1 MKYFWGMIALGWITT
16 LSTMAGVDWQ
26 GAKWI
31 WASQPAKKKDAEPG
45 KGSVFF
51 RSNFAVS
58 ERSPVEQAHLII
70 TADNLYEVS
79 INGRLVGSSSTD
91 PNEWNKPNRFDVSS
105 LLILGENVVAIQAV
119 NTAPGPAGLIMK
131 LFVKQTDGVTTELV
145 SSSAW
150 RCTAKAEPNWIERD
164 FNDQAWKPAMEVGPH
179 GCGPWHTLPVPTEL
193 QPLGRNDDSKEEPPP
208 ADFKWPGS
216 ILFIEDD
223 CTPVLSMRHG
233 KTPSENL
240 SILIFN
246 PGHTR
251 AFPEYD
257 LPAPVKVGRTL
268 CVLRPGKPDATP
280 RVLVDAG
287 TGSLSTPTVSFD
299 GKTIYFSMAAQN
311 DPFYHI
317 YSIPATGGTHKQLTF
332 GKFHDIDP
340 EALPDGRIVFSST
353 RCGFFEEYHNPPSRA
368 LFTMKS
374 DGSNIKT
381 LTSTF
386 IFDNEPRV
394 MPDGRIMI
402 LRSDNFFDRG
412 KVETM
417 LHAIHPSGSHGYTE
431 FGLDLGPA
439 AGNRLRAINFGSP
452 APMPDGRVAYVT
464 GAGVAVGRPGTLQ
477 SNIKNFPFLSCD
489 VSALPDNRLLITQRP
504 QGSQFRSLINSD
516 VPDGRFNQ
524 IRVLD
529 PDLEKAKPVLI
540 YEAKEGK
547 TLHSPVYLGP
557 KIEPV
562 QIASHVDEK
571 AKTGRFYC
579 QNTFF
584 TRNTGAGWSHVRA
597 IRVLMGR
604 GLTTRSSHAYIVH
617 AGNET
622 VELGTVPIMPDGS
635 FSVEV
640 PADTAIAFQAV
651 DGEGRSELNEMSW
664 IYVRPGETRGC
675 VGCHAVRQSAALVQ
689 TNRFIT
695 AATLPPLHLAEASNA
710 TRFRGNNPAVTG
722 LTELQFDRFREIAS
736 INRVDVPR
744 EAIEK
749 QLTSAP
755 DWAERVAAANRLALF
770 RDLQSA
776 PALVQQMKV
785 DTVNEVRSACALALS
800 ACGTRQTI
808 PALLTRTSDPNL
820 HVRLSAAI
828 ALENLLDEPV
838 VSTANLMSGKGAQYD
853 INLDAIELKLITKL
867 ESPNRDIVRRAA
879 AALRHIGSRAETKA
893 ALRKTALALR
903 DDQGYVQYRNKGDGA
918 KFLADHP
925 ANPRCVQEVIR
936 ALGDLKDLEA
946 LPMLIETVKKHADVD
961 TGNLFV
967 AEAAVDALGK
977 IGTPEAEA
985 ALISSFISLKPYIK
999 YTHWYGDHSALMAC
1013 HASPVHIRIV
1023 EALDRIGTKGHPE
1036 LVPHLIACV
1045 PTDFDRAL
1053 FLRNDTAEQLIG
1065 RVIRNQGAE
1074 ATVME
1079 TCLKTLGDTTAKPSP
1094 EIEAALKNVHQGW
1107 AGTPTPEIRS
1117 SHILSLVCDN
1127 KAFVPRIQEAYL
1139 RYMSTTNTLPRAFS
1153 GEHPVIKNLP
1163 VRHWNCFYLARA
1175 LANLK
1180 DTQVVPALLK
1190 GLASAG
1196 EFTYGSP
1203 DPNDAAVLFLHNDM
1217 TPCWRAATAF
1227 ALGEI
1232 GDKRAIPALLKTVS
1246 NDSNAIDTRHAS
1258 ATALGLLGDKSLVSE
1273 LTRQLE
1279 RCEETSMRQ
1288 ALTLALQRIAQAK

>member
-1 MKYFWGMIALGWITT
+1 MNYFWK
-16 LSTMAGVDWQ
+16 TMAVGCLTATSAMAAVDWQ
-26 GAKWI
+26 GTTWI
-31 WASQPAKKKDAEPG
+31 WASPSAKNKGALPPA
-45 KGSVFF
+45 GSVFF

-70 TADNLYEVS
+70 TADNLYEIS

-91 PNEWNKPNRFDVSS
+91 PDGWNMPNRFDVSS
-105 LLILGENVVAIQAV
+105 LLILGENVIAVQAV
-119 NTAPGPAGLIMK
+119 NTAPGAAGLILK
-131 LFVKQTDGVTTELV
+131 LFVKQADSVTTELV
-145 SSSAW
+145 SSKAW
-150 RCTAKAEPNWIERD
+150 RCTTKAEPNWIQRD
-164 FNDQAWKPAMEVGPH
+164 FNDQAWKPALEVGSH
-179 GCGPWHTLPVPTEL
+179 GCGPWGKLLIPTQL
-193 QPLGRNDDSKEEPPP
+193 QPLGLKEDVKEELPP
-208 ADFKWPGS
+208 DNFKWPGS
-216 ILFIEDD
+216 ILYIEDD

-268 CVLRPGKPDATP
+268 CMLSPAKPGSTP
-280 RVLVDAG
+280 RILVDAG
-287 TGSLSTPTVSFD
+287 SGALSTPTVSFD

-317 YSIPATGGTHKQLTF
+317 YSIPSKGGTVKQLTF
-332 GKFHDIDP
+332 GNYHDIDP
-340 EALPDGRIVFSST
+340 EALPAGRVVFSST

-368 LFTMKS
+368 LFTMKN
-374 DGSNIKT
+374 DGTDIKV

-394 MPDGRIMI
+394 MPDGRILI

-464 GAGVAVGRPGTLQ
+464 GAGVAIGRPGTLQ
-477 SNIKNFPFLSCD
+477 STIRNFPFLSCD
-489 VSALPDNRLLITQRP
+489 VSALPDNRLLITQRE
-504 QGSQFRSLINSD
+504 QGSQFRSAINAD

-524 IRVLD
+524 IRIFD
-529 PDLEKAKPVLI
+529 PDQEKAKPILI
-540 YEAKEGK
+540 YEAKMGK
-547 TLHSPVYLGP
+547 TLHSPVYVGP

-562 QIASHVDEK
+562 QIANHVDEK
-571 AKTGRFYC
+571 ATTGRFYC

-584 TRNTGAGWSHVRA
+584 TRNTSAGWSHVRA

-604 GLTTRSSHAYIVH
+604 GLTTRSSNAYIVH

-640 PADTAIAFQAV
+640 PADRAIAFQAV

-675 VGCHAVRQSAALVQ
+675 IGCHAIRQSAALVQ

-695 AATLPPLHLAEASNA
+695 AATLPPLHVTDARNA

-722 LTELQFDRFREIAS
+722 LTELQFDRFREVAS
-736 INRVDVPR
+736 INRVEVPR
-744 EAIEK
+744 ETLEK
-749 QLTSAP
+749 RLSST
-755 DWAERVAAANRLALF
+755 DWSDRVAAANHLGLL
-770 RDLQSA
+770 RDEQAA
-776 PALVQQMKV
+776 PSLVQQMKI
-785 DTVNEVRSACALALS
+785 DDIAEVRSACALALA
-800 ACGTRQTI
+800 ACGTRHSV
-808 PALLTRTSDPNL
+808 PALLTHTSDPNL

-828 ALENLLDEPV
+828 ALENLLDDPI
-838 VSTANLMSGKGAQYD
+838 VSTSNLMSGKGAQYD
-853 INLDAIELKLITKL
+853 INLESIELKLITKL
-867 ESPNRDIVRRAA
+867 ESTNRDIVRRAA
-879 AALRHIGSRAETKA
+879 VALRHIGSRAETKA
-893 ALRKTALALR
+893 ALRKVVLALR
-903 DDQGYVQYRNKGDGA
+903 DDPGYLQYRNKGDGA

-946 LPMLIETVKKHADVD
+946 VPLLSETLNKHADVD

-967 AEAAVDALGK
+967 AEAAADALGK

-985 ALISSFISLKPYIK
+985 ALISTFTSLKPYIK

-1074 ATVME
+1074 ATVIE
-1079 TCLKTLGDTTAKPSP
+1079 TCLKTLGDATAKPSP
-1094 EIEAALKNVHQGW
+1094 EIEVALRTVHQAW

-1117 SHILSLVCDN
+1117 SHIISLVCEN
-1127 KAFVPRIQEAYL
+1127 KAFAPRIQEAYL
-1139 RYMSTTNTLPRAFS
+1139 RYMAVTNPLPRAFS

-1180 DTQVVPALLK
+1180 DNQVVPALLT
-1190 GLASAG
+1190 GLASAP

-1203 DPNDAAVLFLHNDM
+1203 DPIDAGVLFLHNDM
-1217 TPCWRAATAF
+1217 TPCWRAATAY

-1232 GDKRAIPALLKTVS
+1232 GDKRAIPALLKTIS
-1246 NDSNAIDTRHAS
+1246 NPSNAIDTRHAA
-1258 ATALGLLGDKSLVSE
+1258 ATALGLLADKSLVPVLSKHVK
-1273 LTRQLE
+1273 
-1279 RCEETSMRQ
+1279 RCEETSMKQ
-1288 ALTLALQRIAQAK
+1288 ALTLAVERAKSN

>member
-1 MKYFWGMIALGWITT
+1 MNVFIKVLALGCLAAT
-16 LSTMAGVDWQ
+16 STQAAVDWQ
-26 GAKWI
+26 GTQWI
-31 WASQPAKKKDAEPG
+31 WATPPPKKADAQPA

-70 TADNLYEVS
+70 TADNLYEIS

-91 PNEWNKPNRFDVSS
+91 PNDWNQPCRFDVGS
-105 LLILGENVVAIQAV
+105 LLVLGENVIAVQAV
-119 NTAPGPAGLIMK
+119 NTAPGPAGLILK
-131 LFVKQTDGVTTELV
+131 LSVKQADGTATELV
-145 SSSAW
+145 SSKAW
-150 RCTAKAEPNWIERD
+150 RCTVKAEPNWIQRD
-164 FNDQAWKPAMEVGPH
+164 FNDQAWKPALEVGPH
-179 GCGPWHTLPVPTEL
+179 GCGPWGKLTVPTQL
-193 QPLGRNDDSKEEPPP
+193 QPLGLQEDVKEAPPP
-208 ADFKWPGS
+208 ASFIWPGS

-268 CVLRPGKPDATP
+268 CVLSPARPDGTP

-287 TGSLSTPTVSFD
+287 SGALSTPTVSFD
-299 GKTIYFSMAAQN
+299 GKTIYFSMAAQG
-311 DPFYHI
+311 DAFYHV
-317 YSIPATGGTHKQLTF
+317 YSIPAAGGKARQLTF
-332 GKFHDIDP
+332 GNYHDIDP

-353 RCGFFEEYHNPPSRA
+353 RCGFYEEYHNPPSRA

-374 DGSNIKT
+374 DGSDIKV

-452 APMPDGRVAYVT
+452 APMPDGRLAYVT
-464 GAGVAVGRPGTLQ
+464 GAGVAVGRPGSLQ
-477 SNIKNFPFLSCD
+477 STIRNFPFLACD
-489 VSALPDNRLLITQRP
+489 VSALPDNRLLITQRS
-504 QGSQFRSLINSD
+504 QGARFRSVINAEI
-516 VPDGRFNQ
+516 PDGRFNQ
-524 IRVLD
+524 IRVFD
-529 PDLEKAKPVLI
+529 PDEDKAKPVLV
-540 YEAKEGK
+540 YEAKDGK
-547 TLHSPVYLGP
+547 TLHSPVSLAP
-557 KIEPV
+557 RQKPV
-562 QIASHVDEK
+562 QIAEHLDEK
-571 AKTGRFYC
+571 ATTGKFYC
-579 QNTFF
+579 QNTRF
-584 TRNTGAGWSHVRA
+584 TRNTGAGWPHVRA

-640 PADTAIAFQAV
+640 PADRAIAFQAV
-651 DGEGRSELNEMSW
+651 DAEGRAELNEMSW

-695 AATLPPLHLAEASNA
+695 AATLPPLRLADTVNA

-722 LTELQFDRFREIAS
+722 LTELQFDRFREVAS
-736 INRVDVPR
+736 INRVDIPQQM
-744 EAIEK
+744 IE
-749 QLTSAP
+749 QRLSSP
-755 DWAERVAAANRLALF
+755 DWSERVAAANRLALS
-770 RDLQSA
+770 RDMQSA
-776 PALVQQMKV
+776 PSLVQQMKIDNV
-785 DTVNEVRSACALALS
+785 PEVRSACAFALAT
-800 ACGTRQTI
+800 CGTRQSI
-808 PALLTRTSDPNL
+808 PALLTHTSDPNL
-820 HVRLSAAI
+820 HVRLSAAT
-828 ALENLLDEPV
+828 ALENLLGEPV
-838 VSTANLMSGKGAQYD
+838 ISDAALLSGKGAGYD
-853 INLDAIELKLITKL
+853 INLESIEAKLISKL
-867 ESPNRDIVRRAA
+867 DSPDRDVVRRAA
-879 AALRHIGSRAETKA
+879 AALRHIGSRAEA
-893 ALRKTALALR
+893 RASLRKTMLALR
-903 DDQGYVQYRNKGDGA
+903 DQQGYFDYRNKGDGA

-946 LPMLIETVKKHADVD
+946 LPLLIETLKKHSDVD

-967 AEAAVDALGK
+967 AEAAADALGR

-985 ALISSFISLKPYIK
+985 ALISTFISLKPYIR
-999 YTHWYGDHSALMAC
+999 YTHWYGDHGALMAC
-1013 HASPVHIRIV
+1013 HASPVHLRIV

-1036 LVPHLIACV
+1036 LVPQLIACV

-1065 RVIRNQGAE
+1065 RVIRKQGAE
-1074 ATVME
+1074 ATVIE
-1079 TCLKTLGDTTAKPSP
+1079 TCLKTLGDATAKPAP
-1094 EIEAALKNVHQGW
+1094 EIEAALKNVHQAW

-1117 SHILSLVCDN
+1117 SHILSLVSEN
-1127 KAFVPRIQEAYL
+1127 KAFAPRIQEAYL
-1139 RYMSTTNTLPRAFS
+1139 RYMSLTNTLPRAFS

-1180 DTQVVPALLK
+1180 DPQVVPALLA
-1190 GLASAG
+1190 GLATPA
-1196 EFTYGSP
+1196 EFTYGF
-1203 DPNDAAVLFLHNDM
+1203 PNPIDADVLFLHNDM
-1217 TPCWRAATAF
+1217 TPCWRAAAAY

-1232 GDKRAIPALLKTVS
+1232 GDKRAIPALLKTVA
-1246 NDSNAIDTRHAS
+1246 DPMNAVDTRHAA
-1258 ATALGLLGDKSLVSE
+1258 ATALGHLGDHSHVSA
-1273 LTRQLE
+1273 LSKQLD

-1288 ALTLALQRIAQAK
+1288 ALTAAIQQVRNN